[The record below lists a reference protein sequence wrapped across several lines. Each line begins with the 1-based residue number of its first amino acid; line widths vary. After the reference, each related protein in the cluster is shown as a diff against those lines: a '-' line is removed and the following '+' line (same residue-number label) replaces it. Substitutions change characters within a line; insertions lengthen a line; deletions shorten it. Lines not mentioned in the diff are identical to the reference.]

1 MRRVLE
7 ILVEAEGKKAK
18 KKGGKIKYKYTDL
31 AKAIRKALKG
41 ARRGFGK
48 AFESMLDEDAEG
60 MRKKTAAQKRQWQ
73 DFQKKGAQASQ
84 RRKSAA
90 GGGAQAAPTK
100 KKGMGK
106 KKAKAIVR
114 KGLGGAASYPP
125 VFGR

>member
-7 ILVEAEGKKAK
+7 ILAEAEEKKAK
-18 KKGGKIKYKYTDL
+18 KEKIKYKYTDL
-31 AKAIRKALKG
+31 IGAIRKALKG
-41 ARRGFGK
+41 AKRGFGK

-90 GGGAQAAPTK
+90 GGGAQTAPTK

-106 KKAKAIVR
+106 KKARAIVR

>member
-7 ILVEAEGKKAK
+7 ILVEAEEKKA

-60 MRKKTAAQKRQWQ
+60 MRKKTAAQQKQWQ
-73 DFQKKGAQASQ
+73 EFQKKGAMSRRSSRAAASPPSS
-84 RRKSAA
+84 KSS
-90 GGGAQAAPTK
+90 
-100 KKGMGK
+100 KGIGK